1 MRLPRSRHRALLT
14 AIVVLLGLFL
24 ARPGVQSL
32 RAKIVRSISLAL
44 GRQVEVSHVRLRLLP
59 QPGFDLENFVVHDD
73 PSFSAEPLLRA
84 GDVTAS
90 LRLISLLRGK
100 LEIARLSLSEPSLN
114 LVHNPDGRWNVEDLV
129 ERAAKIPVAPTGKT
143 RTERR
148 PGFPY
153 IEADRGRINF
163 KFGQEKKPYALT
175 EADFALW
182 QDSDNVWSVR
192 LKAQPVRAD
201 FNLSDTGI
209 LKLSGSWYRAPSLRQ
224 TPLQFSLQWDHA
236 QLGQA
241 SKLAYGS
248 DKGWRG
254 SLAVALLLTGTP
266 AALNINTDFSVQ
278 DFRRYDVS
286 GGNSLRLA
294 GHCAAHYSSID
305 HSISDLNCRAPIG
318 SGLVNI
324 RGNIAALIGNRSYD
338 LALAAQDV
346 PMQSLVAFAR
356 HSKKDLPAD
365 LDARGTVD
373 ANVSVRREPGSD
385 RPTWTGEG
393 EALEFT
399 LASEITKT
407 QFDVDR
413 IAFAVSSGGD
423 LPTHST
429 QRRSASPS
437 EISPEPRLE
446 IGPFNVAL
454 GRPESAAV
462 QGWISRSGY
471 NLTLAGD
478 AQVRTLLQLAR
489 TVGLSAAQLRA
500 DGAAKV
506 DLQLAGMWSGSASPR
521 FTGQA
526 QLHSVR
532 TGLRGISE
540 PLEIASAN
548 LLFSQDEIHVHG
560 LTASLAGSTWR
571 GSLSLPRPCASLDA
585 CPVQFDIHTNELS
598 APRLVQLLSPLS
610 RRKPWY
616 RFLSS
621 TRPEETFF
629 TALRAT
635 GKLTAKTVVMPRLVA
650 DKVSTDVELD
660 GGRLQLT
667 GLHAETLGGYHLGEW
682 SADFGVKPPVYR
694 GTGTLQR
701 VSLAQF
707 AALMNDGWITG
718 TASATYQIRASGLD
732 ASELFSSAT
741 GALDFDTHDGVL
753 PHVAL
758 AVGSGPLHIN
768 RFWGRFILRD
778 GGLEIQQ
785 GKLETPGSIYRL
797 SGTASLSRALDI
809 KLFRDGARGFKISGT
824 LAEPHVEPAAA
835 PETRAA
841 LKP

>member
-1 MRLPRSRHRALLT
+1 LRLPRSRRRLLT
-14 AIVVLLGLFL
+14 AVVLVLALFL

-84 GDVTAS
+84 DDVTAS

-129 ERAAKIPVAPTGKT
+129 ERAAKIPVAPTGKA

-153 IEADRGRINF
+153 IEAGRGRINF

-182 QDSDNVWSVR
+182 QDSENVWSVR

-201 FNLSDTGI
+201 FNLSDTGV

-224 TPLQFSLQWDHA
+224 TPLQFSLHWDRA

-241 SKLAYGS
+241 SKLAYGK
-248 DKGWRG
+248 DQGWRG

-266 AALNINTDFSVQ
+266 AALNVNTDFSVQ

-294 GHCAAHYSSID
+294 AHCAAHYSSID
-305 HSISDLNCRAPIG
+305 HALSDLNCRAPVG
-318 SGLVNI
+318 NGLISI
-324 RGNIAALIGNRSYD
+324 RGNVAALAGNRTYD

-346 PMQSLVAFAR
+346 PMQSLLAFAR
-356 HSKKDLPAD
+356 HTKKDLPAD

-373 ANVSVRREPGSD
+373 ANVSVLHEPGSD
-385 RPTWTGEG
+385 RSTWTGGG
-393 EALEFT
+393 EALGCT
-399 LASEITKT
+399 LASETTKT

-413 IAFAVSSGGD
+413 IGFRVSDGGD
-423 LPTHST
+423 LPT
-429 QRRSASPS
+429 RSAQRHLAPPADDSAA
-437 EISPEPRLE
+437 PRLE

-454 GRPESAAV
+454 DRPEPATV
-462 QGWISRSGY
+462 RGWISRSGY

-489 TVGLSAAQLRA
+489 TLGLPAAQLRA

-506 DLQLAGMWSGSASPR
+506 DLQLAGMWSGLASPR

-532 TGLRGISE
+532 AGLRGVSE

-548 LLFSQDEIHVHG
+548 LLFSQDEIRVQS
-560 LTASLAGSTWR
+560 LAASLAGSTWR

-598 APRLVQLLSPLS
+598 ASRLVGLLSAPS

-621 TRPEETFF
+621 TAPEEDFF
-629 TALRAT
+629 TALRAS

-660 GGRLQLT
+660 RGRLQLT

-682 SADFGVKPPVYR
+682 SADFSVKPPVYR

-701 VSLAQF
+701 VSLAQL

-718 TASATYQIRASGLD
+718 TADGTYRIRASGLN

-741 GALDFDTHDGVL
+741 GTLDFDARDGVL

-758 AVGSGPLHIN
+758 ASGGGPLHIN
-768 RFWGRFILRD
+768 RFQGRFVLRD
-778 GGLEIQQ
+778 GSLEIQQ

-797 SGTASLSRALDI
+797 SGTASLSSALDI